1 MDGIQCWYIVLAL
14 TLTITDLSDSPQHVI
29 FAIFQ
34 AHASMAPIEIKDLVT
49 EQISEVILV
58 PVQESQVPEEGIVD
72 DFDDA
77 DSSLEQDI
85 SLAPVILAN
94 DEENKDFLTS
104 ESSQVVQVKVDLQDT
119 SLYQECEV
127 PEGEI
132 VAALENEDSCLEKD
146 ISLAQVILLNDED
159 GAFENSRDILA
170 SDSCHLVQVKV
181 DLQDGTSSLLHD
193 YEETSKSDPTL
204 EEV

>member
-1 MDGIQCWYIVLAL
+1 M
-14 TLTITDLSDSPQHVI
+14 
-29 FAIFQ
+29 
-34 AHASMAPIEIKDLVT
+34 
-49 EQISEVILV
+49 V

-104 ESSQVVQVKVDLQDT
+104 ESSQVVQVKVDLQD
-119 SLYQECEV
+119 
-127 PEGEI
+127 
-132 VAALENEDSCLEKD
+132 
-146 ISLAQVILLNDED
+146 
-159 GAFENSRDILA
+159 
-170 SDSCHLVQVKV
+170 
-181 DLQDGTSSLLHD
+181 GTSSLLHD

>member
-1 MDGIQCWYIVLAL
+1 
-14 TLTITDLSDSPQHVI
+14 
-29 FAIFQ
+29 
-34 AHASMAPIEIKDLVT
+34 MAPVHIKDLVT
-49 EQISEVILV
+49 EQMSEVILL
-58 PVQESQVPEEGIVD
+58 PVQEGQVSEGEIIAA
-72 DFDDA
+72 FDDE

-119 SLYQECEV
+119 SLYQEGQG
-127 PEGEI
+127 PKGEI
-132 VAALENEDSCLEKD
+132 VAALESEDSCVEKD

-170 SDSCHLVQVKV
+170 SDSCHVVQVKV

-193 YEETSKSDPTL
+193 YEENSKSDPTL

>member
-1 MDGIQCWYIVLAL
+1 
-14 TLTITDLSDSPQHVI
+14 
-29 FAIFQ
+29 
-34 AHASMAPIEIKDLVT
+34 MAPVDIKDLVT
-49 EQISEVILV
+49 EQMSEVILL
-58 PVQESQVPEEGIVD
+58 PVQEGQVSEGEIIAA
-72 DFDDA
+72 FDDE

-132 VAALENEDSCLEKD
+132 VAALENEDEDSCLEKD

-170 SDSCHLVQVKV
+170 SDSCHVVQVKV

-193 YEETSKSDPTL
+193 YEENSKSDPTL

>member
-1 MDGIQCWYIVLAL
+1 MLAL
-14 TLTITDLSDSPQHVI
+14 TLTITDISDSPQHVI
-29 FAIFQ
+29 FAILQ

-132 VAALENEDSCLEKD
+132 VAALENEDSSLEKD
-146 ISLAQVILLNDED
+146 IALAPVILSHDESS
-159 GAFENSRDILA
+159 AFEDEKDILA
-170 SDSCHLVQVKV
+170 NDSCHVVQVKL
-181 DLQDGTSSLLHD
+181 DLLDGDTSLFHD
-193 YEETSKSDPTL
+193 DKENLKCDPTL